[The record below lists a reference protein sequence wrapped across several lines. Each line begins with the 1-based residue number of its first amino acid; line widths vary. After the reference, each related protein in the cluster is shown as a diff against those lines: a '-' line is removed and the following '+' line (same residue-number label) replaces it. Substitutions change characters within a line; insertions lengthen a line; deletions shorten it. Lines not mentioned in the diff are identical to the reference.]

1 MKQVLAAPN
10 LPLHLAN
17 AVKTWFPVDKLPDNL
32 PQLEALKA
40 ACGLKGITPV
50 AYSYQV
56 STDSYLVY
64 SERKA

>member
-1 MKQVLAAPN
+1 MAAPN

-17 AVKTWFPVDKLPDNL
+17 AVKTWFPASDLTDKL

-40 ACGLKGITPV
+40 ACGLKGIAPV

-56 STDSYLVY
+56 STDSFLVY